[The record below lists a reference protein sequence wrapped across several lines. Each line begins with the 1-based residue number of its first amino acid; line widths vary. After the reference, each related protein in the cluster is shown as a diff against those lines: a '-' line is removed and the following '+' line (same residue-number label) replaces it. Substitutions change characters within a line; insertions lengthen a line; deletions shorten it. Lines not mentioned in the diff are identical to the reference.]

1 MQESKRAE
9 PDRKRDETGTGS
21 TSRQAD
27 ATSKETLSDVETV
40 NSEGSKGQE
49 PDKSSSMPSPD
60 GQFDAERS
68 GRDDIGPM

>member
-9 PDRKRDETGTGS
+9 PDRNKGETGTGS

-40 NSEGSKGQE
+40 SGKEPEGQGS
-49 PDKSSSMPSPD
+49 DKTSSMPSPD
-60 GQFDAERS
+60 GQFDAERD